1 MAQADGAGPL
11 RVAVACSGGRDS
23 LALLLAT
30 VRAVRALQAEVWS
43 VPGQKSA
50 PDIEVWALHVHHGLS
65 AHADAWAQ
73 HVQEAA
79 QRWAQRGW
87 PVRAL
92 VKRVF
97 VDRDSPRGIEA
108 AARQARYDALTRMA
122 HGLGASLVLLG
133 HHRQDQAETVLLQ
146 ALRGGSLAALA
157 AMPVSR
163 EQGGI
168 RWVRPW
174 LHQPRSVIEDYGR
187 LHGLVHVDDD
197 SNTDERHARNRLRH
211 RVWPALLGAFP
222 QAEQALSQTAERLAD
237 AQVAAQAWAES
248 QVPVAGER
256 IWPLRDWA
264 GWPAALR
271 RQSLAYWVRREGDR
285 RLTQGQLCRLAGEL
299 PRLVTAGH
307 PGQWP
312 DAGLSLYRGVLRIE
326 PYRSDVAHE
335 PAVDVRWARPSM
347 SGAGLWQFEGCPG
360 VWVVAPVA
368 AGGVGLDTLS
378 QLRPCARQ
386 GGEQWQAGPDR
397 PPRALKKQFQAAGV
411 PAWMRQAPL
420 LGLPGSLVVVPG
432 LGVDARWRAPAGQAQ
447 WDVQWQPVAPA
458 ASDDG
463 AGASDHG

>member
-1 MAQADGAGPL
+1 VAQADGATPL

-30 VRAVRALQAEVWS
+30 VRAVRALQVEGWAGAE
-43 VPGQKSA
+43 
-50 PDIEVWALHVHHGLS
+50 PDSGMEVWALHVHHGLS
-65 AHADAWAQ
+65 VHADAWAQ

-79 QRWAQRGW
+79 QRWAERGW
-87 PVRAL
+87 PVRAM
-92 VKRVF
+92 VQRVV
-97 VDRDSPRGIEA
+97 VDRDSPHGIEA

-122 HGLGASLVLLG
+122 HDLGASLVLLG

-163 EQGGI
+163 EREGI

-174 LHQPRSVIEDYGR
+174 LHQPRTVIEDYGR

-211 RVWPALLGAFP
+211 RVWPSLLGAFP

-237 AQVAAQAWAES
+237 AQAAAQAWAES
-248 QVPVAGER
+248 QVPAVGER
-256 IWPLRDWA
+256 AWPLRDWA

-271 RQSLAYWVRREGDR
+271 RQSLAHWVRREGGR
-285 RLTQGQLCRLAGEL
+285 RLTQGQLCRLADEL
-299 PRLVTAGH
+299 PRLVAAGH

-312 DAGLSLYRGVLRIE
+312 DAGLSLYRGVLRCQ
-326 PYRSDVAHE
+326 PDQAAVAV
-335 PAVDVRWARPSM
+335 AALTTDAQWARPCM
-347 SGAGLWQFEGCPG
+347 TGAGRWQFDGCPG
-360 VWVVAPVA
+360 VWVVTPVA
-368 AGGVGLDTLS
+368 EGGVGEHTLS

-386 GGEQWQAGPDR
+386 GGEQWQAGPSR

-411 PAWMRQAPL
+411 PAWVRQAPL
-420 LGLPGSLVVVPG
+420 LGLPEGVVVVPG

-447 WDVQWQPVAPA
+447 WDVQWQPHVPVAA
-458 ASDDG
+458 DDG